1 VIVGERD
8 LLDFRRAADIMTER
22 IPGAKKIVM
31 SGVGHMS
38 NIEAPDRFNE
48 IVLGFLAEVA

>member
-1 VIVGERD
+1 
-8 LLDFRRAADIMTER
+8 MTER

-38 NIEAPDRFNE
+38 NMEDPDRFNE